1 MGDNVLDE
9 LLAFGDEEVEF
20 ELQPVRLIECIVAAE
35 EELRNLPNLGDLPI
49 DKYGRLIPPAFDRE
63 KPILPN

>member
-35 EELRNLPNLGDLPI
+35 EELRNLPNTGGELFSSINVD
-49 DKYGRLIPPAFDRE
+49 
-63 KPILPN
+63 